1 MNEQTNA
8 SVSNL
13 SSFVNE
19 LFSIITSKRNRFEKN
34 RSSDVK
40 RSQLI
45 SKFRM
50 ISQIIKNKKQ
60 NSPQSLVKITSI
72 DMIVLHPSRNRSH
85 GFECCCIQTNE
96 RSSNL

>member
-50 ISQIIKNKKQ
+50 ISQIDQNNKTHHNHWSK
-60 NSPQSLVKITSI
+60 
-72 DMIVLHPSRNRSH
+72 
-85 GFECCCIQTNE
+85 
-96 RSSNL
+96 